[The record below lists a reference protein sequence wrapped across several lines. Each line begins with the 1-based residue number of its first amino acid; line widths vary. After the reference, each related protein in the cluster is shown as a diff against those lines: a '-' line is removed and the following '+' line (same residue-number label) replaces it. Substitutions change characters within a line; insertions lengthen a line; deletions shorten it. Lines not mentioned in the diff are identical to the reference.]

1 MRPKN
6 EMNDLHKENNPIIP
20 PANIPPANSA
30 HLAQLPLFSV
40 PDQPAALGISS
51 KGLALVIDDS
61 VTNRIILEALL
72 SQEGYKVISAEDGV
86 QAVQMYVEHQP
97 DIVFMDV
104 MMPEMDGYEAAKR
117 IKAQAGMRFVP
128 IIFLTALTA
137 DEALAKCIEA
147 GGDDFLSKPYKQSV
161 LRTKVIALERIR
173 DLTRTAAVQHRRITE
188 QHMSMLREQEV
199 AEHIYNTAVTS
210 DNVGLDYIRSLLRSV
225 STFSGDM
232 LLSAYH
238 PAGRLHILLG
248 DFTGHGLTASIGA
261 LPAADVFRT
270 MTAKGYSAPE
280 ILAAINQK
288 LHRLLPA
295 DMFMAGCLVVVEEDM
310 KTVAIW
316 NAAMPDVLLIDGK
329 TREVKARV
337 TSVNLPLGIVAD
349 TDYHQ
354 TVMRFD
360 LTSGDRILMCSD
372 GVTEARNAAQE
383 CFGEQ
388 RWIQSIRSG
397 SDSFASIIT
406 ALDTF
411 CAGENL
417 LDDLSLVE
425 ILCQQDMLENVYL
438 KTVSQFTQPMVI
450 RSKRGWSWTLNLK
463 GSSLRYVNPVP
474 LAISQLLE
482 IEGLSAHQQTLFVIL
497 TELYSNAL
505 EHGVLKMNSCLK
517 FSADGFSLY
526 YAEREAKLEKLED
539 GFIRFEIEL
548 VPLENGQVGHD
559 KLVVRIKDSGVGF
572 DFTHWIDAPPN
583 NALGLSGRGIM
594 LLHSLCQSVR
604 YIGKGNQ
611 VEIIYALKDDLSD

>member
-1 MRPKN
+1 
-6 EMNDLHKENNPIIP
+6 MNDLYNQSNPIIP
-20 PANIPPANSA
+20 LTNSMYLANFDHA
-30 HLAQLPLFSV
+30 SV
-40 PDQPAALGISS
+40 TDQPATLKEAS
-51 KGLALVIDDS
+51 KGLALVVDDS
-61 VTNRIILEALL
+61 VTNRVILEALL
-72 SQEGYKVISAEDGV
+72 GREGYLVISAEDGL

-104 MMPEMDGYEAAKR
+104 MMPKMDGYEAATR
-117 IKAQAGMRFVP
+117 IKALADMRFVP
-128 IIFLTALTA
+128 VIFLTALTS
-137 DEALAKCIEA
+137 DEALAKCIDA

-173 DLTRTAAVQHRRITE
+173 NLTRMTELQHRTITE

-210 DNVGLDYIRSLLRSV
+210 DNVGLDYIRSLLRPV

-238 PAGRLHILLG
+238 PAGKLHVLLG

-270 MTAKGYSAPE
+270 MTVKGYSAPE

-295 DMFMAGCLVVVEEDM
+295 DMFMAGCLVTVEEDM

-316 NAAMPDVLLIDGK
+316 NAAMPDVLLIDGQ
-329 TREVKARV
+329 TQHIKARV
-337 TSVNLPLGIVAD
+337 TSVNLPLGIMAD
-349 TDYHQ
+349 TDYRQ

-360 LTSGDRILMCSD
+360 LTPGDRIVMCSD

-388 RWIQSIRSG
+388 RLMQSIRSG
-397 SDSFASIIT
+397 SDSFTSIIT

-411 CAGENL
+411 CAGANL

-425 ILCQQDMLENVYL
+425 ILCQQNLLENIYL
-438 KTVSQFTQPMVI
+438 ETASQFTQPMVAQDN
-450 RSKRGWSWTLNLK
+450 RGWCWELDLK
-463 GSSLRYVNPVP
+463 GSSLRHVNPVP

-482 IEGLSAHQQTLFVIL
+482 IEGISEGISAHRQTLFVIL

-505 EHGVLKMNSCLK
+505 EHGVLQMSSRLK
-517 FSADGFSLY
+517 SSADGFSLY
-526 YAEREAKLEKLED
+526 YAEREAKLARLKD
-539 GFIRFEIEL
+539 GFIRFKIEH
-548 VPLENGQVGHD
+548 VPLENGQIGHD
-559 KLVVRIKDSGVGF
+559 RLVIRIKDSGVGF
-572 DFTHWIDAPPN
+572 NFTHWMDKHPN
-583 NALGLSGRGIM
+583 NAMGLSGRGIM
-594 LLHSLCQSVR
+594 LLQSLCQSVR
-604 YIGKGNQ
+604 YAGNGNQ
-611 VEIIYALKDDLSD
+611 VEIIYVLKNDSSSKL

>member
-1 MRPKN
+1 
-6 EMNDLHKENNPIIP
+6 MNDLHKENMPIIP
-20 PANIPPANSA
+20 PAGPA
-30 HLAQLPLFSV
+30 HLAQLTRSSV
-40 PDQPAALGISS
+40 PDHQDAPGVAS
-51 KGLALVIDDS
+51 KGLALVVDDS

-72 SQEGYKVISAEDGV
+72 GREGYKVISAEDGL
-86 QAVQMYVEHQP
+86 QAVQMYIEYQP

-104 MMPEMDGYEAAKR
+104 MMPKMDGYEAATR
-117 IKAQAGMRFVP
+117 IKALADMRFVP
-128 IIFLTALTA
+128 VIFLTALTA

-173 DLTRTAAVQHRRITE
+173 DLTRTAAEQHRRITE

-210 DNVGLDYIRSLLRSV
+210 DNVGLDYIRSLLRPV

-238 PAGRLHILLG
+238 PVGRLHILLG

-329 TREVKARV
+329 TRQVKGRV
-337 TSVNLPLGIVAD
+337 ASVNLPLGIVAD
-349 TDYHQ
+349 TDYHR
-354 TVMRFD
+354 TATRFD
-360 LTSGDRILMCSD
+360 LAPGDRILMCSD
-372 GVTEARNAAQE
+372 GVTDARNAAQE

-388 RWIQSIRSG
+388 RLMRAISAG
-397 SDSFASIIT
+397 SDSFASVIA
-406 ALDTF
+406 ALDAF
-411 CAGENL
+411 CADVNL
-417 LDDLSLVE
+417 SDDLSLVE
-425 ILCQQDMLENVYL
+425 IICRQGMLENVY
-438 KTVSQFTQPMVI
+438 TDIAHHRTQSVVM
-450 RSKRGWSWTLNLK
+450 RDKRGWSWALDLK
-463 GSSLRYVNPVP
+463 GNSLRHVNPVP

-482 IEGLSAHQQTLFVIL
+482 IEGISAHQQTLFVIL

-505 EHGVLKMNSCLK
+505 EHGVLKMNSRLK
-517 FSADGFSLY
+517 SSADGFSLY
-526 YAEREAKLEKLED
+526 YAERVARLKKLED

-548 VPLENGQVGHD
+548 VPLENGQVGDD

-572 DFTHWIDAPPN
+572 DFAHWTGGQQN

-594 LLHSLCQSVR
+594 LLHNLCQSVR
-604 YIGKGNQ
+604 YIGNGNQ
-611 VEIIYALKDDLSD
+611 VEIMYVLKEDSFG

>member
-1 MRPKN
+1 M
-6 EMNDLHKENNPIIP
+6 
-20 PANIPPANSA
+20 
-30 HLAQLPLFSV
+30 HLANFDRASV
-40 PDQPAALGISS
+40 TDQPATLNEASR
-51 KGLALVIDDS
+51 GLALVVDDS
-61 VTNRIILEALL
+61 VTNRIVLEALL
-72 SQEGYKVISAEDGV
+72 DQEGYKVISAEDGA

-104 MMPEMDGYEAAKR
+104 MMPKMDGYEATQR
-117 IKAQAGMRFVP
+117 IKELADMRFVP

-137 DEALAKCIEA
+137 DEALTKCIEA

-161 LRTKVIALERIR
+161 LRIKMIALERIR
-173 DLTRTAAVQHRRITE
+173 NLTRTAAMQHHKITE

-199 AEHIYNTAVTS
+199 AEHIYNAAVTS
-210 DNVGLDYIRSLLRSV
+210 DNVGLNYIRSLLRSV

-248 DFTGHGLTASIGA
+248 DFTGHGLTSSIGA
-261 LPAADVFRT
+261 LPAADVFHT
-270 MTAKGYSAPE
+270 MTVKGYSAPE

-360 LTSGDRILMCSD
+360 LTPGDRILMCSD

-388 RWIQSIRSG
+388 RLMQSVSAG
-397 SDSFASIIT
+397 SDSFASVI
-406 ALDTF
+406 AVLDAF
-411 CAGENL
+411 CTGVNL
-417 LDDLSLVE
+417 SDDLSLVE
-425 ILCQQDMLENVYL
+425 ISCQQGMLENVYL
-438 KTVSQFTQPMVI
+438 ETANQRAQPMVMQD
-450 RSKRGWSWTLNLK
+450 KRGWSWALDLK
-463 GSSLRYVNPVP
+463 GSSLRYLNPVP

-482 IEGLSAHQQTLFVIL
+482 IEGISAHQQTLFVIL

-505 EHGVLKMNSCLK
+505 EHGVLKMDSRLK
-517 FSADGFSLY
+517 SSADGFSQY
-526 YAEREAKLEKLED
+526 YAEREAKLKKLED
-539 GFIRFEIEL
+539 GFIHFEIEL
-548 VPLENGQVGHD
+548 VPLENGQVGND